1 MKPRSKLTR
10 SVGGLVLLVVGIVL
24 YVIFP
29 FLELAEK
36 WETAKELAKH
46 IPEFVKST
54 WFGPVIFL
62 GGLAILTY
70 EKWMA
75 AFHRLI
81 GREPEGEGAD
91 KPQLPNLQLDI
102 EEAQVFAKMQFINKQ
117 NQTWLFGCNLV
128 VKLHVVNTT
137 SIPCTVRECRA
148 SYTSAAGRF
157 DPAWSDKLLPLASQV
172 RTDSYDSKAQ
182 PLPELRE
189 RLEGRILNLGDG
201 KGGWLRFYLGDMQKS
216 RFSIEKGKLD
226 LKIVDS
232 FGMTHIT
239 SVEVPFH
246 ASTEIVIIEN
256 DRFSRSQ
263 DIAEP

>member
-10 SVGGLVLLVVGIVL
+10 SVGALVLLVIGIVL

-36 WETAKELAKH
+36 WETARELAKH

-81 GREPEGEGAD
+81 GREPEGEGTD

-117 NQTWLFGCNLV
+117 NQTWLFRCNLV

-137 SIPCTVRECRA
+137 SIPCTVRRKTSLGLFRGQRLQWNLAEAPGRVSLQFLAVVQLVCREA
-148 SYTSAAGRF
+148 LCLVGFRLPKSTSGGF
-157 DPAWSDKLLPLASQV
+157 DLFLS
-172 RTDSYDSKAQ
+172 
-182 PLPELRE
+182 EF
-189 RLEGRILNLGDG
+189 G
-201 KGGWLRFYLGDMQKS
+201 K
-216 RFSIEKGKLD
+216 
-226 LKIVDS
+226 
-232 FGMTHIT
+232 
-239 SVEVPFH
+239 
-246 ASTEIVIIEN
+246 
-256 DRFSRSQ
+256 
-263 DIAEP
+263 